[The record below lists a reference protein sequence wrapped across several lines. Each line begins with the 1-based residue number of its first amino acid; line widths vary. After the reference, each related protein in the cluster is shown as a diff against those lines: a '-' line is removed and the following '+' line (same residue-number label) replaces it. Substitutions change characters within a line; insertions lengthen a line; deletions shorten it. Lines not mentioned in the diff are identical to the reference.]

1 MFSSFVCQRDFFPP
15 KQKCAYQAL
24 LADINID
31 NGLLC
36 KSVGDSPKM
45 LKLIK
50 FRLLHSCRYP
60 VTSPSG

>member
-36 KSVGDSPKM
+36 KSVGDSP
-45 LKLIK
+45 
-50 FRLLHSCRYP
+50 
-60 VTSPSG
+60 